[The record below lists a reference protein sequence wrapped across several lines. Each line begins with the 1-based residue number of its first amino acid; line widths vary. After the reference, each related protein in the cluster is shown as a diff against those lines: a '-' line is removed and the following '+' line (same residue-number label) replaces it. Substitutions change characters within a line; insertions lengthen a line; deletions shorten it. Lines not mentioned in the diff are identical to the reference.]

1 MPKTIDEQ
9 IAEVERQRESV
20 VASLARLDKRRAELN
35 RRMHELHRQR
45 ERLTLAKLVGQT
57 VKLKAGTSR
66 YLGTEFREAAEAGLK
81 LVKVNRKRA
90 VVEANSTTWTVPLDY
105 LQDPAAG
112 LEAGMIL

>member
-20 VASLARLDKRRAELN
+20 VASLARLDKRRAEFYRQL
-35 RRMHELHRQR
+35 HELHCHR

-57 VKLKAGTSR
+57 VKLKAGASR
-66 YLGTEFREAAEAGLK
+66 YLGAEFCRAAEAGLK

-90 VVEANSTTWTVPLDY
+90 VVESNSTTWTVPLDY

-112 LEAGMIL
+112 LKAGMIL